1 MSSEGDELEISLH
14 LKYRIFVSLNFESCL
29 FTNITCNNVKMQFQN
44 NCASRG
50 VHVCRNIWSPKIGQ
64 NLVVRQEVGNEGNP
78 FAMSVRDNIPEK
90 LTDFDTVG
98 HVYQLFV
105 NIFVNYGMFIEA
117 RVWESKFRPSPILD
131 GGLEIPNLICS
142 CGFCMHA
149 ARKLIVLEN

>member
-1 MSSEGDELEISLH
+1 
-14 LKYRIFVSLNFESCL
+14 
-29 FTNITCNNVKMQFQN
+29 MQFQN

-50 VHVCRNIWSPKIGQ
+50 VHVCRNIWTPKIGQ

-90 LTDFDTVG
+90 LTDVDTAG

-117 RVWESKFRPSPILD
+117 RV
-131 GGLEIPNLICS
+131 
-142 CGFCMHA
+142 
-149 ARKLIVLEN
+149 